1 MRRLAVVMAV
11 LALTGCGS
19 DVEVAHKA
27 VADKLENPKTAKF
40 TNVRTTDQGN
50 ICGQVK
56 SKNAAG
62 MYGGY
67 QSYAAI
73 KTDGQFKIVFDPDGS
88 NAEVRSL
95 CGAGPAV
102 AREHDPAAQANGS
115 WDVQIVSGS
124 NMGALT
130 DMTARLVE
138 HGFIPTV
145 ETRDGVQ
152 QVLIGPFAS
161 KAEAEEKKAQLMASQ
176 GIESVVVKHPQ

>member
-1 MRRLAVVMAV
+1 MRRLAVVMVV

-27 VADKLENPKTAKF
+27 VADKLENPKSAKF
-40 TNVRTTDQGN
+40 TNVRVTDQGN
-50 ICGQVK
+50 VCGQVK
-56 SKNAAG
+56 GKDAAG
-62 MYGGY
+62 VYGGY

-73 KTDGQFKIVFDPDGS
+73 KSDGQFKVVFDPDGT

-95 CGAGPAV
+95 CGGGPVGAEDHAV
-102 AREHDPAAQANGS
+102 ADQSAGS

-138 HGFIPTV
+138 HGFVPV
-145 ETRDGVQ
+145 VVTRDGKTL
-152 QVLIGPFAS
+152 VLMGPFAS
-161 KAEAEEKKAQLMASQ
+161 KTEADDKKAQLMSSQ
-176 GIESVVVKHPQ
+176 GIESVVVKHQQ

>member
-27 VADKLENPKTAKF
+27 VADKLQNPKSAKF

-56 SKNAAG
+56 SKDASG
-62 MYGGY
+62 VYGGY

-73 KTDGQFKIVFDPDGS
+73 KNDGQFKVVFDPDGT
-88 NAEVRSL
+88 NAEVRTL
-95 CGAGPAV
+95 CGAGPISGE
-102 AREHDPAAQANGS
+102 EHAAADQAAAS

-138 HGFIPTV
+138 HGFVPV
-145 ETRDGVQ
+145 VVTRDGKPL
-152 QVLIGPFAS
+152 VLIGPFTS
-161 KAEAEEKKAQLMASQ
+161 KAEADDKKAQLMASQ
-176 GIESVVVKHPQ
+176 GIESVVVKHQE

>member
-27 VADKLENPKTAKF
+27 VADQLANPGSAKF
-40 TNVRTTDQGN
+40 TNVRVTDQGN
-50 ICGQVK
+50 VCGQVK
-56 SKNAAG
+56 GKDDAG
-62 MYGGY
+62 VYGGY

-73 KTDGQFKIVFDPDGS
+73 KSDGQFKVVFDPDGS
-88 NAEVRSL
+88 NTEIRTL
-95 CGAGPAV
+95 CGGVPVSEQAYADPGQAV
-102 AREHDPAAQANGS
+102 GS

-138 HGFIPTV
+138 RGFIPSV
-145 ETRDGVQ
+145 VARDGEQ
-152 QVLIGPFAS
+152 QVLIGPFAD
-161 KAEAEEKKAQLMASQ
+161 KAQADDKKAQLMSSM
-176 GIESVVVKHPQ
+176 GIESVVVKHRE